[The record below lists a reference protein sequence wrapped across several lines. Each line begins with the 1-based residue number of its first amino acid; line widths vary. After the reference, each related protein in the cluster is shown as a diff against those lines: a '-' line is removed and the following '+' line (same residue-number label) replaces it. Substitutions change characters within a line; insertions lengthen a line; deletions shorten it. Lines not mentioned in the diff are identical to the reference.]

1 MRKFLRTILRILD
14 GSPGIHMATRNRQ
27 RGQSMLEL
35 AFITPLLAILIAG
48 ASEVGWYTNRW
59 LTLLEVTRVGARS
72 ATFLQAAGFTAPE
85 WNDDLTIVPKIQ
97 TDIYLIPDTDDTVLF
112 AENARD
118 CDTGRNLGF
127 YSNIACLVEDGMD
140 PLVINEDPLDPLDA
154 DDAAREAL
162 EANRNDGTY
171 PFDPAS
177 YDDIVISVFAIQ
189 NVNNARWVGDEVNSE
204 GLIGGR
210 PRYVTKENTPQPI
223 NPISSVYK
231 VTFDL
236 NRHSTTEYP
245 PGRQSIVVG
254 RYPVNANEC
263 NYTGADNGSKTILV
277 LGDDGWQ
284 KDPFDYLDDTGY
296 DLNRGDVTIPAYGDE
311 DNSYRIELADDDG
324 STLWDSEGTAPEV
337 QRGWALTGQHR
348 VNDPNLFC
356 FGSEFSVRDIE
367 ELINMPG
374 FIEPNLYDPPADT
387 SSSEYADWVDDVYAS
402 QDQRAFF
409 EPQGMTLVEV
419 FYHHQLLLDF
429 PLVTP
434 LQGMFGEGDIIIALW
449 TAFPLPSVAPNI
461 TYQLP

>member
-14 GSPGIHMATRNRQ
+14 GSPGMHMATRNRQ

-97 TDIYLIPDTDDTVLF
+97 TDIYLIPDTDDSVSF

-127 YSNIACLVEDGMD
+127 YSNIACLVVDGMD
-140 PLVINEDPLDPLDA
+140 PLFINEDPLDPLDA

-162 EANRNDGTY
+162 EANRSDGTY

-189 NVNNARWVGDEVNSE
+189 NVNNARQVGQEPSSE
-204 GLIGGR
+204 GGGATR
-210 PRYVTKENTPQPI
+210 PVYMTRETTAQSIDPV
-223 NPISSVYK
+223 SGVYK

-236 NRHSTTEYP
+236 NQHAEPDYP

-263 NYTGADNGSKTILV
+263 NFTGADNGAKTV
-277 LGDDGWQ
+277 LADLDPGWE
-284 KDPFDYLDDTGY
+284 KDPFDYLNDSSQDD
-296 DLNRGDVTIPAYGDE
+296 NPGDVTIVAWGVE
-311 DNSYRIELADDDG
+311 DNSYRLELVDDDG
-324 STLWDSEGTAPEV
+324 SPLSDAQAEV

-356 FGSEFSVRDIE
+356 FGSEFSVRDVE

-387 SSSEYADWVDDVYAS
+387 SSTEYADWVDAVYAS
-402 QDQRAFF
+402 QDQREFF
-409 EPQGMTLVEV
+409 EPQGMTLVEI

-434 LQGMFGEGDIIIALW
+434 LQGMFGEGDIVIALW